1 MPIDHEQ
8 KTLKTTTPP
17 GSKKRKLSDNDTPS
31 PKLAKVSSQPPKP
44 TSPDGDAE
52 VSSSSEAE
60 PAPHAGH
67 QKGGKRFSTLDR
79 FLFKK
84 REEHHEEISSTNDC
98 IPMSIDLTDDAPE
111 SDNVDSANDNNSAIS
126 VHNVNG
132 DKDVKDTDTTKRHVD
147 NSKIKEKD
155 DIPVHKNSEV
165 TVTKTETIEVKN
177 DIKKTEEALVK
188 AGKINENKAIDKT
201 VDKENKENI
210 DQEVVS
216 IDDENEI
223 DQSFVSDTSVCEAAL
238 KTPAKDKP
246 LESVLKTPVVVGK
259 KDVASPAAQSPGT
272 TSNDTPK
279 SAGKKRSSK
288 PVSKIHISY

>member
-98 IPMSIDLTDDAPE
+98 IPMSIDLTDDAHE

-147 NSKIKEKD
+147 HSKIKEKD
-155 DIPVHKNSEV
+155 DIHKDSEV
-165 TVTKTETIEVKN
+165 AVTKKETDEVKN
-177 DIKKTEEALVK
+177 DIKKTEQSLASEK
-188 AGKINENKAIDKT
+188 AEKNSENKIIDKT

-259 KDVASPAAQSPGT
+259 KDVASPATQSPGT
-272 TSNDTPK
+272 SSNDTPK
-279 SAGKKRSSK
+279 SAGKKRSCK
-288 PVSKIHISY
+288 PVSKTRIS